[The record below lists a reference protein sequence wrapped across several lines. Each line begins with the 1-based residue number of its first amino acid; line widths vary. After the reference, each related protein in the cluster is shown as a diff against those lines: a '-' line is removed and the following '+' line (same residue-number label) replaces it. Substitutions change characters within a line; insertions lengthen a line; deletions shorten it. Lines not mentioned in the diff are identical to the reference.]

1 MSKNALANSAYFAAA
16 LAAIEPLTN
25 ALDMDVGE
33 GDQDTGHE
41 LPSQKDIGIR
51 IVLGGIC
58 QVIHNQLYGDYTTS
72 TGSKVPNVYRR
83 FMDSEE
89 QVGSK
94 EFQERA
100 ENGVLS
106 NADMKALDWYAKN
119 EARFNW
125 LSEMDNVYKEMYQQA
140 TGETWKPYERKPV
153 ESKLD
158 DKRKALL
165 SRIKAEREEA
175 AA

>member
-16 LAAIEPLTN
+16 LAAIEPLIN

-33 GDQDTGHE
+33 DDQDTGHE

-58 QVIHNQLYGDYTTS
+58 QVIHNQLFGNYTTS
-72 TGSKVPNVYRR
+72 TGSKVPNVYQR

-89 QVGSK
+89 HIGSK
-94 EFQERA
+94 EFQERS
-100 ENGVLS
+100 EDGNLS
-106 NADMKALDWYAKN
+106 SADMKALDWYAKN

-125 LSEMDNVYKEMYQQA
+125 LTEMHNVYCELYEQT
-140 TGETWKPYERKPV
+140 TGEKWKPYERKPV
-153 ESKLD
+153 ESKLN

>member
-1 MSKNALANSAYFAAA
+1 MSKNALANSTYFAAA
-16 LAAIEPLTN
+16 LASIEPLTN

-33 GDQDTGHE
+33 GDQDTGHD
-41 LPSQKDIGIR
+41 LPSQKDVGIR
-51 IVLGGIC
+51 IVIGGIC
-58 QVIHNQLYGDYTTS
+58 QVLHNQLFGDYTTS

-89 QVGSK
+89 HVGSK
-94 EFQERA
+94 EFQERV
-100 ENGVLS
+100 ENGTMS
-106 NADMKALDWYAKN
+106 NSDMKALDWYAKN

-125 LSEMDNVYKEMYQQA
+125 LTEMHNVYCELYEQT
-140 TGETWKPYERKPV
+140 TGEKWKPYERKQP

-165 SRIKAEREEA
+165 ERIKADKA